1 MEIWEKGKVKVKGRI
16 EGGEREIW
24 IENMGNGMVVGEG
37 KTGKGNRKKVTIGM
51 RNWEWRKW

>member
-24 IENMGNGMVVGEG
+24 IENMGDG
-37 KTGKGNRKKVTIGM
+37 IGG
-51 RNWEWRKW
+51 RGR